1 MACTV
6 DLMKLPIQDIKIGHW
21 TDTEAKTGC
30 TVIRF
35 PKSVVAS
42 VKFEVGHPPPESSSY
57 WLPNEQL
64 KILML

>member
-1 MACTV
+1 
-6 DLMKLPIQDIKIGHW
+6 MKFPIEEIKIGHW
-21 TDTEAKTGC
+21 TDTEAETGC

-42 VKFEVGHPPPESSSY
+42 VKLEEEHLLLVNLNC
-57 WLPNEQL
+57 WLLNERL